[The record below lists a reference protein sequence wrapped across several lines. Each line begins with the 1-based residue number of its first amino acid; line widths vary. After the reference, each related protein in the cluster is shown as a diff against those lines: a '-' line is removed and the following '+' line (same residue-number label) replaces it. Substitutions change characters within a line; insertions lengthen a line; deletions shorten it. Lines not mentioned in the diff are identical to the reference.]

1 MKETLRH
8 KKAFEYYLYLGEE
21 RSYRKVAEAF
31 KVSDRAV
38 KKWGTEFKWSERL
51 YKREK
56 ELADKFREQNEDEFL
71 KHQKKRL
78 DLINRAIEAFEKD
91 LRNKKYQLSVNDLEK
106 LIKLE
111 QLLLGGVTDRTETV
125 NRDEISDEIDEILG
139 I

>member
-8 KKAFEYYLYLGEE
+8 KKAFEYYLYLGKE

-31 KVSDRAV
+31 KVSERAV

-78 DLINRAIEAFEKD
+78 DLINQAIEAFEKD
-91 LRNKKYQLSVNDLEK
+91 LKNKKYQLSVKDFDK

-125 NRDEISDEIDEILG
+125 NRDKISDEIDEVLG